1 MNHEAHARYVV
12 PRANAD
18 GSQATPRKPRL
29 PRTGKPAQ
37 VWSPEQAMM
46 ALAGTLSP
54 VETVYQEPTDVFERQ
69 EVDVFNPQTNE
80 ERVDAD
86 RTRGTERAAVQEPP
100 KQAYSEP
107 ATQPPPYT
115 QPQPQRS
122 AADEFLK
129 NSQRMTIEV
138 NDGTFL
144 LPIISAKQ
152 SQFGIILFLPMAAD
166 STLFLPKPGTEMVV
180 TCRIDGQQRSQRVYY
195 PGTYAEVPELSAI
208 VMSLI
213 VADGDGEA

>member
-1 MNHEAHARYVV
+1 MNHEAHARYVI

-18 GSQATPRKPRL
+18 GTQVTPRKPRP

-37 VWSPEQAMM
+37 VWSPEQAQM
-46 ALAGTLSP
+46 ALAGKLES
-54 VETVYQEPTDVFERQ
+54 VEAAYQEPTDVFERQ

-86 RTRGTERAAVQEPP
+86 RVRNTEHEVVWEPP
-100 KQAYSEP
+100 KQVYPVQATAP
-107 ATQPPPYT
+107 AVR
-115 QPQPQRS
+115 PQPQYS

-213 VADGDGEA
+213 VADDDGEA